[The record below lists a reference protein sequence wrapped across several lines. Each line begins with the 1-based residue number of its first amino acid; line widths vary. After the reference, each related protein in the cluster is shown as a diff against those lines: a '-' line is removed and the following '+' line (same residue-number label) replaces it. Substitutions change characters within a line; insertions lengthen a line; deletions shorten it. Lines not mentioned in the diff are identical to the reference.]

1 LKISTFVERWVL
13 NADGPA
19 AVESNLNTQGV
30 IVVPARPVRSYGPA
44 KPAIWRCKLGHNDAS
59 ESLGVWNL
67 LDMWRI
73 NVAGLQSIAE
83 KGQAN

>member
-1 LKISTFVERWVL
+1 MKSKISTFVERWVL

-30 IVVPARPVRSYGPA
+30 IVVPARPVRSHDPSWDTMTPA
-44 KPAIWRCKLGHNDAS
+44 KAWEFGTSWTCG
-59 ESLGVWNL
+59 ES
-67 LDMWRI
+67 M
-73 NVAGLQSIAE
+73 VAVLQSITE